1 MNKLM
6 STLCALVASAMT
18 FSAAAPTNG
27 GMLVF
32 GKSADA
38 RLLDPGCMDE
48 NNSVMIANNVFESLL
63 AFKPGTTQ
71 LVPCLAKSLPTF
83 SKDKLEISFTLRQGV
98 KFHDGTSMD
107 ADAVIFS
114 LLRQNDTTSMVRGS
128 SGVRRAGQP
137 PIKGQAS
144 SRTLSRSTTAR

>member
-83 SKDKLEISFTLRQGV
+83 SKDKLEISFTLR
-98 KFHDGTSMD
+98 
-107 ADAVIFS
+107 
-114 LLRQNDTTSMVRGS
+114 GS